1 MTFLNRV
8 SISHVFYEHM
18 LLFRGGES
26 PHSLHSYL
34 LSARSFKTQWIGGT
48 CDKLAFTPWRVIP
61 SPC

>member
-26 PHSLHSYL
+26 PHSFHSYL
-34 LSARSFKTQWIGGT
+34 LSARSFKTQWIR
-48 CDKLAFTPWRVIP
+48 WYM
-61 SPC
+61 